1 LQETAEQNQRD
12 IASYVLL
19 SKPKN
24 VYRKQLMGVMLEIVM
39 DPHGWSGK
47 KEMDPHGKKT
57 KD

>member
-24 VYRKQLMGVMLEIVM
+24 VYRKQPMGVM
-39 DPHGWSGK
+39 DPHGCSGK